1 LSFVQPQING
11 ALILFTRIIAIVVL
25 AVLFAATIG
34 FHPVWAQTVKE
45 LQATEKAR
53 AGVLKLGVGQTARVE
68 IKLRDQTK
76 VKGYVSEAAQDTF
89 TVIDQKTGTSQT
101 LSYADVAEVKKPGG
115 GPSSRTWIILGG
127 VAAAAVVVGIIVKP
141 AFCDGGAQTRFPC

>member
-1 LSFVQPQING
+1 MSTRVLSIM
-11 ALILFTRIIAIVVL
+11 ISVVL
-25 AVLFAATIG
+25 LTSAIG
-34 FHPVWAQTVKE
+34 FHPVWAQTAKE
-45 LQATEKAR
+45 LQAIEKAR
-53 AGVLKLGVGQTARVE
+53 VSVLRMGVGQTSRVE

-76 VKGYVSEAAQDTF
+76 VRGYISQAGQDTF
-89 TVIDQKTGTSQT
+89 TVTDQKSGASQT

-115 GPSSRTWIILGG
+115 GPSTRTWIILGG